1 MASIGKSSAD
11 RSKYSLCSP
20 LYFKGISIQQST
32 TIAHSS
38 NALLPGSC
46 DFDHSA
52 CNYTGSS
59 HNVYWVRQTGTVGSG
74 RVAILGDHSID
85 GKGIVYEIR
94 YYNFSDEKKKC
105 ENHVLCILF

>member
-1 MASIGKSSAD
+1 MSTGEKNIKTRYKEHGFHIFSSAD

-20 LYFKGISIQQST
+20 LYFKGLSIQQST
-32 TIAHSS
+32 TIAHGS

-59 HNVYWVRQTGTVGSG
+59 HNVYWVRQTGTGGSG

-85 GKGIVYEIR
+85 G
-94 YYNFSDEKKKC
+94 N
-105 ENHVLCILF
+105 